1 MEDFFENILISI
13 KKKNIIIRTIM
24 MVVSLFISALV
35 YNLFLLPTNLVAG
48 GANGISTIMNHLY
61 GINPSIVIFIIL
73 LICTTLS
80 YIFLGKE
87 RTMGTIVATILYPIF
102 VQLTSVFTSKII
114 LDTSDMFLV
123 VIFTGILMGFSSGLM
138 YKTGYSNGGL
148 PVISQILYKYYKIPL
163 AKSNLFL
170 NGIVVA
176 IGGIYFGWTM
186 VMYAIILLY
195 ISSIII
201 DKVLLGIS
209 NNKAFYIITKEDRKV
224 RDYIINVMH
233 HSVTT
238 FDVKGAFL
246 EKKRRVL
253 LTVIPTREYFK
264 VTEGIKLI
272 DKDVFFVATDAYQ
285 VEGGK

>member
-1 MEDFFENILISI
+1 MDNFLENIFTSV
-13 KKKNIIIRTIM
+13 KKKHIIVRTIM
-24 MVVSLFISALV
+24 IIVSLFISSLA

-48 GANGISTIMNHLY
+48 GANGISIIIKHVY
-61 GINPSIVIFIIL
+61 KIDPSITIFIVLVICNIL
-73 LICTTLS
+73 S
-80 YIFLGKE
+80 FIFLGKE
-87 RTMGTIVATILYPIF
+87 ITIGTLFATILYPIF
-102 VQLTSVFTSKII
+102 VEITSIFTNKITI
-114 LDTSDMFLV
+114 DTTDLFLV
-123 VIFTGILMGFSSGLM
+123 VIFTGILTGLASGLM

-148 PVISQILYKYYKIPL
+148 PVISQILYKYYKIPI
-163 AKSNLFL
+163 AKSNLVL
-170 NGIVVA
+170 NSIVVI

-195 ISSIII
+195 INSIII

-209 NNKAFYIITKEDRKV
+209 NNKAFYIITKEDKKV
-224 RDYIINVMH
+224 KDYIINVMH

-253 LTVIPTREYFK
+253 LTVIPSREYYR

-272 DKDVFFVATDAYQ
+272 DKEVFFLATDAYQ

>member
-1 MEDFFENILISI
+1 MDNFLENIFTSV
-13 KKKNIIIRTIM
+13 KKMHIIVRTIM
-24 MVVSLFISALV
+24 IIVSLFISSLA

-48 GANGISTIMNHLY
+48 GANGISIIIKHVY
-61 GINPSIVIFIIL
+61 KIDPSITIFIVLVICNIL
-73 LICTTLS
+73 S
-80 YIFLGKE
+80 FIFLGKE
-87 RTMGTIVATILYPIF
+87 RTIGTLFATILYPIF
-102 VQLTSVFTSKII
+102 VEITSIFTNKITI
-114 LDTSDMFLV
+114 DTTDLFLV
-123 VIFTGILMGFSSGLM
+123 VIFTGILTGLASGLM

-148 PVISQILYKYYKIPL
+148 PVISQILYKYYKIPI
-163 AKSNLFL
+163 AKSNLVL
-170 NGIVVA
+170 NSIVVI

-195 ISSIII
+195 INSIII

-209 NNKAFYIITKEDRKV
+209 NNKAFYIITKEDKKV
-224 RDYIINVMH
+224 KDYIINVMH

-253 LTVIPTREYFK
+253 LTVIPSREYYR

-272 DKDVFFVATDAYQ
+272 DKEVFFLATDAYQ

>member
-1 MEDFFENILISI
+1 MDNFLENIFTSV
-13 KKKNIIIRTIM
+13 KKRHIIVRTIM
-24 MVVSLFISALV
+24 IIVSLFISSLA

-48 GANGISTIMNHLY
+48 GANGISIIIKHVY
-61 GINPSIVIFIIL
+61 KIDPSITIFIVLVICNIL
-73 LICTTLS
+73 S
-80 YIFLGKE
+80 FIFLGKE
-87 RTMGTIVATILYPIF
+87 RTIGTLFATILYPIF
-102 VQLTSVFTSKII
+102 VEITSIFTNKITI
-114 LDTSDMFLV
+114 DTTDLFLV
-123 VIFTGILMGFSSGLM
+123 VIFTGILTGLASGLM

-148 PVISQILYKYYKIPL
+148 PVISQILYKYYKIPI
-163 AKSNLFL
+163 AKSNLVL
-170 NGIVVA
+170 NSIVVI

-195 ISSIII
+195 INSIII

-209 NNKAFYIITKEDRKV
+209 NNKAFYIITKEDKKV
-224 RDYIINVMH
+224 KDYIINVMH

-253 LTVIPTREYFK
+253 LTVIPSREYYR

-272 DKDVFFVATDAYQ
+272 DKEVFFLATDAYQ

>member
-1 MEDFFENILISI
+1 MDNFLENIFTSV
-13 KKKNIIIRTIM
+13 KKKHIIVRTIM
-24 MVVSLFISALV
+24 IIVSLFISSLA

-48 GANGISTIMNHLY
+48 GANGISIIIKHVY
-61 GINPSIVIFIIL
+61 KIDPSITIFIVLVICNIL
-73 LICTTLS
+73 S
-80 YIFLGKE
+80 FIFLGKE
-87 RTMGTIVATILYPIF
+87 ITIGTLFATILYPIF
-102 VQLTSVFTSKII
+102 VEITSIFTNKITI
-114 LDTSDMFLV
+114 DTTDLFLV
-123 VIFTGILMGFSSGLM
+123 VIFTGILTGLASGLM

-148 PVISQILYKYYKIPL
+148 PVISQILYKYYKIPI
-163 AKSNLFL
+163 AKSNLVL
-170 NGIVVA
+170 NSIVV
-176 IGGIYFGWTM
+176 IMGGIYFGWTM

-195 ISSIII
+195 INSIII

-209 NNKAFYIITKEDRKV
+209 NNKAFYIITKEDKKV
-224 RDYIINVMH
+224 KDYIINVMH

-253 LTVIPTREYFK
+253 LTVIPSREYYR

-272 DKDVFFVATDAYQ
+272 DKEVFFLATDAYQ

>member
-1 MEDFFENILISI
+1 MDNFLENIFTSV
-13 KKKNIIIRTIM
+13 KKKHIIVRTIM
-24 MVVSLFISALV
+24 IIVSLFISSLA

-48 GANGISTIMNHLY
+48 GANGISIIIKHVY
-61 GINPSIVIFIIL
+61 KIDPSITIFIVLVICNIL
-73 LICTTLS
+73 S
-80 YIFLGKE
+80 FIFLGKE
-87 RTMGTIVATILYPIF
+87 RTIGTLLATILYPIF
-102 VQLTSVFTSKII
+102 VEITSIFTNKITI
-114 LDTSDMFLV
+114 DTTDLFLV
-123 VIFTGILMGFSSGLM
+123 VIFTGILTGLASGLM

-148 PVISQILYKYYKIPL
+148 PVISQILYKYYKIPI
-163 AKSNLFL
+163 AKSNLVL
-170 NGIVVA
+170 NSIVVV

-195 ISSIII
+195 INSIII

-209 NNKAFYIITKEDRKV
+209 NNKAFYIITKEDKKV

-253 LTVIPTREYFK
+253 LTVIPSREYYR

-272 DKDVFFVATDAYQ
+272 DKEVFFLATDAYQ

>member
-1 MEDFFENILISI
+1 MDNFLENIFTSV
-13 KKKNIIIRTIM
+13 KKKHIIVRTIM
-24 MVVSLFISALV
+24 IIVSLFISSLA

-48 GANGISTIMNHLY
+48 GANGISTIIKHVY
-61 GINPSIVIFIIL
+61 KIDPSITIFIVLVICNIL
-73 LICTTLS
+73 S
-80 YIFLGKE
+80 FIFLGKE
-87 RTMGTIVATILYPIF
+87 RTIGTLFATILYPIF
-102 VQLTSVFTSKII
+102 VEITSIFTNKITI
-114 LDTSDMFLV
+114 DTTDLFLV
-123 VIFTGILMGFSSGLM
+123 VIFTGILTGLASGLM

-148 PVISQILYKYYKIPL
+148 PVISQILYKYYKIPI
-163 AKSNLFL
+163 AKSNLVL
-170 NGIVVA
+170 NSIVVI

-195 ISSIII
+195 INSIII

-209 NNKAFYIITKEDRKV
+209 NNKAFYIITKEDKKV
-224 RDYIINVMH
+224 KDYIINIMH

-253 LTVIPTREYFK
+253 LTVIPSREYYR

-272 DKDVFFVATDAYQ
+272 DKEVFFLATDAYQ

>member
-1 MEDFFENILISI
+1 MDNFLENIFTSV
-13 KKKNIIIRTIM
+13 KKKHIIVRTIM
-24 MVVSLFISALV
+24 IIVSLFISSLA

-48 GANGISTIMNHLY
+48 GANGISIIIKHVY
-61 GINPSIVIFIIL
+61 KIDPSITIFIVLVICNIL
-73 LICTTLS
+73 S
-80 YIFLGKE
+80 FIFLGKE
-87 RTMGTIVATILYPIF
+87 RTIGTLFATILYPIF
-102 VQLTSVFTSKII
+102 VEITSIFTNKITI
-114 LDTSDMFLV
+114 DTTDLFLV
-123 VIFTGILMGFSSGLM
+123 VIFTGILTGLASGLM

-148 PVISQILYKYYKIPL
+148 PVISQILYKYYKIPI
-163 AKSNLFL
+163 AKSNLVL
-170 NGIVVA
+170 NSIVVI

-195 ISSIII
+195 INSIII

-209 NNKAFYIITKEDRKV
+209 NNKAFYIITKEDKKV
-224 RDYIINVMH
+224 KDYIINVMH

-253 LTVIPTREYFK
+253 LTVIPSREYYR

-272 DKDVFFVATDAYQ
+272 DKEVFFLATDAYQ

>member
-1 MEDFFENILISI
+1 MDNFLENIFTSV
-13 KKKNIIIRTIM
+13 KKKHIIVRTIM
-24 MVVSLFISALV
+24 IIVSLFISSLA

-48 GANGISTIMNHLY
+48 GANGISIIIKHVY
-61 GINPSIVIFIIL
+61 KIDPSITIFIVLVICNIL
-73 LICTTLS
+73 S
-80 YIFLGKE
+80 FIFLGKE
-87 RTMGTIVATILYPIF
+87 RTIGTLFATILYPIF
-102 VQLTSVFTSKII
+102 VEITSIFTNKITI
-114 LDTSDMFLV
+114 DTTDLFLV
-123 VIFTGILMGFSSGLM
+123 VIFTGILTGLASGLM

-148 PVISQILYKYYKIPL
+148 PVISQILYKYYKIPI
-163 AKSNLFL
+163 AKSNLVL
-170 NGIVVA
+170 NSIVVV

-195 ISSIII
+195 INSIII

-209 NNKAFYIITKEDRKV
+209 NNKAFYIITKEDKKV
-224 RDYIINVMH
+224 KDYIINIMH

-253 LTVIPTREYFK
+253 LTVIPSREYYR

-272 DKDVFFVATDAYQ
+272 DKEVFFLATDAYQ

>member
-1 MEDFFENILISI
+1 MDNFLENIFTSV
-13 KKKNIIIRTIM
+13 KKKHIIVRTIM
-24 MVVSLFISALV
+24 IIVSLFISSLA

-48 GANGISTIMNHLY
+48 GANGISIIIKHVY
-61 GINPSIVIFIIL
+61 KIDPSITIFIVLVICNIL
-73 LICTTLS
+73 S
-80 YIFLGKE
+80 FIFLGKE
-87 RTMGTIVATILYPIF
+87 RTIGTLFATILYPIF
-102 VQLTSVFTSKII
+102 VEITSIFTNKITI
-114 LDTSDMFLV
+114 DTTDLFLV
-123 VIFTGILMGFSSGLM
+123 VIFTGILTGIASGLM

-148 PVISQILYKYYKIPL
+148 PVISQILYKYYKIPI
-163 AKSNLFL
+163 AKSNLVL
-170 NGIVVA
+170 NSIVVI

-195 ISSIII
+195 INSIII

-209 NNKAFYIITKEDRKV
+209 NNKAFYIITKEDKKV
-224 RDYIINVMH
+224 KDYIINVMH

-253 LTVIPTREYFK
+253 LTVIPSREYYR

-272 DKDVFFVATDAYQ
+272 DKEVFFLATDAYQ

>member
-1 MEDFFENILISI
+1 MDNFLENIFTSV
-13 KKKNIIIRTIM
+13 KKKHIIVRTIM
-24 MVVSLFISALV
+24 IIVSLFISSLA

-48 GANGISTIMNHLY
+48 GANGISIIIKHVY
-61 GINPSIVIFIIL
+61 KIDPSITIFIVLVICNIL
-73 LICTTLS
+73 S
-80 YIFLGKE
+80 FIFLGKE
-87 RTMGTIVATILYPIF
+87 RTIGTLFATILYPIF
-102 VQLTSVFTSKII
+102 VEITSIFTNKITI
-114 LDTSDMFLV
+114 DTTDLFLV
-123 VIFTGILMGFSSGLM
+123 VIFTGILTGLASGLM

-148 PVISQILYKYYKIPL
+148 PVISQILYKYYKIPI
-163 AKSNLFL
+163 AKSNLVL
-170 NGIVVA
+170 NSIVVI

-195 ISSIII
+195 INSIII

-209 NNKAFYIITKEDRKV
+209 NNKAFYIITKEDKKV
-224 RDYIINVMH
+224 KDYIINIMH

-253 LTVIPTREYFK
+253 LTVIPSREYYR

-272 DKDVFFVATDAYQ
+272 DKEVFFLATDAYQ

>member
-1 MEDFFENILISI
+1 MDNFLENIFTSV
-13 KKKNIIIRTIM
+13 KKKHIIVRTIM
-24 MVVSLFISALV
+24 IIVSLFISSLA

-48 GANGISTIMNHLY
+48 GANGISIIIKHVY
-61 GINPSIVIFIIL
+61 KIDPSITIFIVLVICNIL
-73 LICTTLS
+73 S
-80 YIFLGKE
+80 FIFLGKE
-87 RTMGTIVATILYPIF
+87 RTIGTLFATILYPIF
-102 VQLTSVFTSKII
+102 VEITSIFTNKITI
-114 LDTSDMFLV
+114 DTTDLFLV
-123 VIFTGILMGFSSGLM
+123 VIFTGILTGIASGLM

-148 PVISQILYKYYKIPL
+148 PVISQILYKYYKIPI
-163 AKSNLFL
+163 AKSNLVL
-170 NGIVVA
+170 NSIVVI

-195 ISSIII
+195 INSIII

-209 NNKAFYIITKEDRKV
+209 NNKAFYIITKEDKKV
-224 RDYIINVMH
+224 RDYIINIMH

-246 EKKRRVL
+246 KKKRRVL
-253 LTVIPTREYFK
+253 LTVIPSREYYR

-272 DKDVFFVATDAYQ
+272 DKEVFFLATDAYQ

>member
-1 MEDFFENILISI
+1 MDNFLENIFTSV
-13 KKKNIIIRTIM
+13 KKRHIIVRTIM
-24 MVVSLFISALV
+24 IIVSLFISSLA

-48 GANGISTIMNHLY
+48 GANGISIIIKHVY
-61 GINPSIVIFIIL
+61 KIDPSITIFIVLVICNIL
-73 LICTTLS
+73 S
-80 YIFLGKE
+80 FIFLGKE
-87 RTMGTIVATILYPIF
+87 ITIGTLFATILYPIF
-102 VQLTSVFTSKII
+102 VEITSIFTNKITI
-114 LDTSDMFLV
+114 DTTDLFLV
-123 VIFTGILMGFSSGLM
+123 VIFTGILTGLASGLM

-148 PVISQILYKYYKIPL
+148 PVISQILYKYYKIPI
-163 AKSNLFL
+163 AKSNLVL
-170 NGIVVA
+170 NSIVVI

-195 ISSIII
+195 INSIII

-209 NNKAFYIITKEDRKV
+209 NNKAFYIITKEDKKV
-224 RDYIINVMH
+224 KDYIINVMH

-253 LTVIPTREYFK
+253 LTVIPSREYYR

-272 DKDVFFVATDAYQ
+272 DKEVFFLATDAYQ

>member
-1 MEDFFENILISI
+1 MDNFLENIFTSV
-13 KKKNIIIRTIM
+13 KKKHIIVRTIM
-24 MVVSLFISALV
+24 IIVSLFISSLT

-48 GANGISTIMNHLY
+48 GANGISIIIKHVY
-61 GINPSIVIFIIL
+61 KIDPSITIFIVLVICNIL
-73 LICTTLS
+73 S
-80 YIFLGKE
+80 FIFLGKE
-87 RTMGTIVATILYPIF
+87 RTIGTLFATILYPIF
-102 VQLTSVFTSKII
+102 VEITSIFTNKITI
-114 LDTSDMFLV
+114 DTTDLFLV
-123 VIFTGILMGFSSGLM
+123 VIFTGILTGLASGLM

-148 PVISQILYKYYKIPL
+148 PVISQILYKYYKIPI
-163 AKSNLFL
+163 AKSNLVL
-170 NGIVVA
+170 NSIVVV

-195 ISSIII
+195 INSIII

-209 NNKAFYIITKEDRKV
+209 NNKAFYIITKEDKKV
-224 RDYIINVMH
+224 RDYIINIMH

-253 LTVIPTREYFK
+253 LTVIPSREYYK

-272 DKDVFFVATDAYQ
+272 DKEVFFLATDAYQ

>member
-1 MEDFFENILISI
+1 MDNFLENIFTSV
-13 KKKNIIIRTIM
+13 KKRHIIVRTIM
-24 MVVSLFISALV
+24 IIVSLFISSLA

-48 GANGISTIMNHLY
+48 GANGISIIIKHVY
-61 GINPSIVIFIIL
+61 KIDPSITIFIVLVICNIL
-73 LICTTLS
+73 S
-80 YIFLGKE
+80 FIFLGKE
-87 RTMGTIVATILYPIF
+87 RTIGTLFATILYPIF
-102 VQLTSVFTSKII
+102 VEITSIFTNKITI
-114 LDTSDMFLV
+114 DTTDLFLV
-123 VIFTGILMGFSSGLM
+123 VIFTGILTGLASGLM

-148 PVISQILYKYYKIPL
+148 PVISQILYKYYKIPI
-163 AKSNLFL
+163 AKSNLVL
-170 NGIVVA
+170 NSIVVI

-195 ISSIII
+195 INSIII

-209 NNKAFYIITKEDRKV
+209 NNKAFYIITKEDKKV
-224 RDYIINVMH
+224 KDYIINVMH

-253 LTVIPTREYFK
+253 LTVIPSREYYR

-272 DKDVFFVATDAYQ
+272 DKEVFFLATDAYQ
-285 VEGGK
+285 VEGVK

>member
-1 MEDFFENILISI
+1 MDNFLENIFTSV
-13 KKKNIIIRTIM
+13 KKRHIIVRTIM
-24 MVVSLFISALV
+24 IIVSLFISSLA

-48 GANGISTIMNHLY
+48 GANGISIIIKHVY
-61 GINPSIVIFIIL
+61 KIDPSITIFIVLVICNIL
-73 LICTTLS
+73 S
-80 YIFLGKE
+80 FIFLGKE
-87 RTMGTIVATILYPIF
+87 RTIGTLFDTILYHIF
-102 VQLTSVFTSKII
+102 VEITSIFTNKITI
-114 LDTSDMFLV
+114 DTTDLFLV
-123 VIFTGILMGFSSGLM
+123 VIFTGILTGLASGLM

-148 PVISQILYKYYKIPL
+148 PVISQILYKYYKIPI
-163 AKSNLFL
+163 AKSNLVL
-170 NGIVVA
+170 NSIVVI

-195 ISSIII
+195 INSIII

-209 NNKAFYIITKEDRKV
+209 NNKAFYIITKEDKKV
-224 RDYIINVMH
+224 KDYIINVMH

-253 LTVIPTREYFK
+253 LTVIPSREYYR

-272 DKDVFFVATDAYQ
+272 DKEVFFLATDAYQ

>member
-1 MEDFFENILISI
+1 MDNFLENIFTSV
-13 KKKNIIIRTIM
+13 KKKHIIVRTIM
-24 MVVSLFISALV
+24 IIVSLFISSLA

-48 GANGISTIMNHLY
+48 GANGISIIIKHVY
-61 GINPSIVIFIIL
+61 KIDPSITIFIVLVICNIL
-73 LICTTLS
+73 S
-80 YIFLGKE
+80 FIFLGKE
-87 RTMGTIVATILYPIF
+87 RTIGTLFATILYPIF
-102 VQLTSVFTSKII
+102 VEITSIFTNKITI
-114 LDTSDMFLV
+114 DTTDLFLV
-123 VIFTGILMGFSSGLM
+123 VIFTGILTGFASGLM

-148 PVISQILYKYYKIPL
+148 PVISQILYKYYKIPI
-163 AKSNLFL
+163 AKSNLVL
-170 NGIVVA
+170 NSIVVI

-195 ISSIII
+195 INSIII

-209 NNKAFYIITKEDRKV
+209 NNKAFYIITKEDKKV
-224 RDYIINVMH
+224 KDYIINVMH

-253 LTVIPTREYFK
+253 LTVIPSREYYR

-272 DKDVFFVATDAYQ
+272 DKEVFFLATDAYQ

>member
-1 MEDFFENILISI
+1 MDNFLENIFTSV
-13 KKKNIIIRTIM
+13 KKKHIIVRTIM
-24 MVVSLFISALV
+24 IIVSLFISSLA

-48 GANGISTIMNHLY
+48 GANGISIIIKHVY
-61 GINPSIVIFIIL
+61 KIDPSITIFIVLVICNIL
-73 LICTTLS
+73 S
-80 YIFLGKE
+80 FIFLGKE
-87 RTMGTIVATILYPIF
+87 RTIGTLLATILYPIF
-102 VQLTSVFTSKII
+102 VEITSIFTNKITI
-114 LDTSDMFLV
+114 DTTDLFLV
-123 VIFTGILMGFSSGLM
+123 VIFTGILTGLASGLM

-148 PVISQILYKYYKIPL
+148 PVISQILYKYYKIPI
-163 AKSNLFL
+163 AKSNLVL
-170 NGIVVA
+170 NSIVVI

-195 ISSIII
+195 INSIII

-209 NNKAFYIITKEDRKV
+209 NNKAFYIITKEDKKV
-224 RDYIINVMH
+224 KDYIINVMH

-253 LTVIPTREYFK
+253 LTVIPSREYYR

-272 DKDVFFVATDAYQ
+272 DKEVFFLATDAYQ

>member
-1 MEDFFENILISI
+1 MDNFLENIFTSV
-13 KKKNIIIRTIM
+13 KKKHIIVRTIM
-24 MVVSLFISALV
+24 IIVSLFISSLA

-48 GANGISTIMNHLY
+48 GANGISIIIKHVY
-61 GINPSIVIFIIL
+61 KIDPSITIFIVLVICNIL
-73 LICTTLS
+73 S
-80 YIFLGKE
+80 FIFLGKE
-87 RTMGTIVATILYPIF
+87 RTIGTLFATILYPIF
-102 VQLTSVFTSKII
+102 VEITSIFTSKITI
-114 LDTSDMFLV
+114 DTTDLFLV
-123 VIFTGILMGFSSGLM
+123 VIFTGVLTGLASGLM

-148 PVISQILYKYYKIPL
+148 PVISQILYKYYKIPI
-163 AKSNLFL
+163 AKSNLVL
-170 NGIVVA
+170 NSIVVV

-195 ISSIII
+195 INSIII

-209 NNKAFYIITKEDRKV
+209 NNKAFYIITKEDKKI

-253 LTVIPTREYFK
+253 LTVIPSREYYR

-272 DKDVFFVATDAYQ
+272 DKEVFFLATDAYQ

>member
-1 MEDFFENILISI
+1 MDNFLENIFTSV
-13 KKKNIIIRTIM
+13 KKMHIIVRTIM
-24 MVVSLFISALV
+24 IIVYLFISSLA

-48 GANGISTIMNHLY
+48 GANGISIIIKHVY
-61 GINPSIVIFIIL
+61 KIDPSITIFIVLVICNIL
-73 LICTTLS
+73 S
-80 YIFLGKE
+80 FIFLGKE
-87 RTMGTIVATILYPIF
+87 RTIGTLFATILYPIF
-102 VQLTSVFTSKII
+102 VEITSIFTNKITI
-114 LDTSDMFLV
+114 DTTDLFLV
-123 VIFTGILMGFSSGLM
+123 VIFTGILTGLASGLM

-148 PVISQILYKYYKIPL
+148 PVISQILYKYYKIPI
-163 AKSNLFL
+163 AKSNLVL
-170 NGIVVA
+170 NSIVVI

-195 ISSIII
+195 INSIII

-209 NNKAFYIITKEDRKV
+209 NNKAFYIITKEDKKV
-224 RDYIINVMH
+224 KDYIINVMH

-253 LTVIPTREYFK
+253 LTVIPSREYYR

-272 DKDVFFVATDAYQ
+272 DKEVFFLATDAYQ

>member
-1 MEDFFENILISI
+1 MDKFLENIFTSV
-13 KKKNIIIRTIM
+13 KKKHIIVRTIM
-24 MVVSLFISALV
+24 IIVSLFISSLA

-48 GANGISTIMNHLY
+48 GANGISIIIKHVY
-61 GINPSIVIFIIL
+61 KIDPSITIFVVLVICNIL
-73 LICTTLS
+73 S
-80 YIFLGKE
+80 FIFLGKE
-87 RTMGTIVATILYPIF
+87 RTIGTLFATILYPIF
-102 VQLTSVFTSKII
+102 VEITSIFTNKITI
-114 LDTSDMFLV
+114 DTTDLFLV
-123 VIFTGILMGFSSGLM
+123 VIFTGILTGLASGLM

-148 PVISQILYKYYKIPL
+148 PVISQILYKYYKIPI
-163 AKSNLFL
+163 AKSNLVL
-170 NGIVVA
+170 NSIVVV

-195 ISSIII
+195 INSIII

-209 NNKAFYIITKEDRKV
+209 NNKAFYIITKEDKKV
-224 RDYIINVMH
+224 KDYIINIMH

-253 LTVIPTREYFK
+253 LTVIPSREYYR

-272 DKDVFFVATDAYQ
+272 DKEVFFLATDAYQ

>member
-1 MEDFFENILISI
+1 MDNFLENIFTSV
-13 KKKNIIIRTIM
+13 KKRHIIVRTIM
-24 MVVSLFISALV
+24 IIVSLFISSLA

-48 GANGISTIMNHLY
+48 GANGISIIIKHVY
-61 GINPSIVIFIIL
+61 KIDPSITIFIVLVICNIL
-73 LICTTLS
+73 S
-80 YIFLGKE
+80 FIFLGKE
-87 RTMGTIVATILYPIF
+87 RTIGTLFATIFYPIF
-102 VQLTSVFTSKII
+102 VEITSIFTNKITI
-114 LDTSDMFLV
+114 DTTDLFLV
-123 VIFTGILMGFSSGLM
+123 VIFTGILTGLASGLM

-148 PVISQILYKYYKIPL
+148 PVISQILYKYYKIPI
-163 AKSNLFL
+163 AKSNLVL
-170 NGIVVA
+170 NSIVVI

-195 ISSIII
+195 INSIII

-209 NNKAFYIITKEDRKV
+209 NNKAFYIITKEDKKV
-224 RDYIINVMH
+224 KDYIINVMH

-253 LTVIPTREYFK
+253 LTVIPSREYYR

-272 DKDVFFVATDAYQ
+272 DKEVFFLATDAYQ

>member
-1 MEDFFENILISI
+1 MDNFLENIFTSV
-13 KKKNIIIRTIM
+13 KKKHIIVRTIM
-24 MVVSLFISALV
+24 IIVSLFISSLA

-48 GANGISTIMNHLY
+48 GANGISIIIKHVYTID
-61 GINPSIVIFIIL
+61 PSITIFIVLVICNIL
-73 LICTTLS
+73 S
-80 YIFLGKE
+80 FIFLGKE
-87 RTMGTIVATILYPIF
+87 RTIGTLFATILYPIF
-102 VQLTSVFTSKII
+102 VEITSIFTNKITI
-114 LDTSDMFLV
+114 DTTDLFLV
-123 VIFTGILMGFSSGLM
+123 VIFTGILTGIASGLM

-148 PVISQILYKYYKIPL
+148 PVISQILYKYYKIPI
-163 AKSNLFL
+163 AKSNLVL
-170 NGIVVA
+170 NSIVVI

-195 ISSIII
+195 INSIII

-209 NNKAFYIITKEDRKV
+209 NNKAFYIITKEDKKV
-224 RDYIINVMH
+224 KDYIINVMH

-253 LTVIPTREYFK
+253 LTVIPSREYYR

-272 DKDVFFVATDAYQ
+272 DKEVFFLATDAYQ

>member
-1 MEDFFENILISI
+1 MDNFLENIFTSV
-13 KKKNIIIRTIM
+13 KKKHIIVRTIM
-24 MVVSLFISALV
+24 IIVSLFISSLA

-48 GANGISTIMNHLY
+48 GANGISIIIKHVY
-61 GINPSIVIFIIL
+61 KIDPSITIFIVLVICNIL
-73 LICTTLS
+73 S
-80 YIFLGKE
+80 FIFLGKE
-87 RTMGTIVATILYPIF
+87 RTIGTLFATILYPIF
-102 VQLTSVFTSKII
+102 VEITSIFTNKITI
-114 LDTSDMFLV
+114 DTTDLFLV
-123 VIFTGILMGFSSGLM
+123 VIFTGILTGIASGLM

-148 PVISQILYKYYKIPL
+148 PVISQILYKYYKIPI
-163 AKSNLFL
+163 AKSNLVL
-170 NGIVVA
+170 NSIVVI

-195 ISSIII
+195 INSIII

-209 NNKAFYIITKEDRKV
+209 NNKAFYIITKEDKKV
-224 RDYIINVMH
+224 KDYIINIMH

-246 EKKRRVL
+246 KKKRRVL
-253 LTVIPTREYFK
+253 LTVIPSREYYR

-272 DKDVFFVATDAYQ
+272 DKEVFFLATDAYQ

>member
-1 MEDFFENILISI
+1 MDNFLENIFTSV
-13 KKKNIIIRTIM
+13 KKKHIIVRTIM
-24 MVVSLFISALV
+24 IIVSLFISSLA

-48 GANGISTIMNHLY
+48 GANGISIIIKHVY
-61 GINPSIVIFIIL
+61 KIDPSITIFIVLVICNIL
-73 LICTTLS
+73 S
-80 YIFLGKE
+80 FIFLGKE
-87 RTMGTIVATILYPIF
+87 RTIGTLFATILYPIF
-102 VQLTSVFTSKII
+102 VEITSIFTNKITI
-114 LDTSDMFLV
+114 DTTDLFLV
-123 VIFTGILMGFSSGLM
+123 VIFTGILTGLASGLM

-148 PVISQILYKYYKIPL
+148 PVISQILYKYYKIPI
-163 AKSNLFL
+163 AKSNLVL
-170 NGIVVA
+170 NSIVVI

-195 ISSIII
+195 INSIII

-209 NNKAFYIITKEDRKV
+209 NNKAFYIITKEDKKV

-253 LTVIPTREYFK
+253 LTVIPSREYYR

-272 DKDVFFVATDAYQ
+272 DKEVFFLATDAYQ

>member
-1 MEDFFENILISI
+1 MDNFLENIFTSV
-13 KKKNIIIRTIM
+13 KKMHIIVRTIM
-24 MVVSLFISALV
+24 IIVSLFISSLA

-48 GANGISTIMNHLY
+48 GANGISIIIKHVY
-61 GINPSIVIFIIL
+61 KIDPSITIFIVLVICNIL
-73 LICTTLS
+73 S
-80 YIFLGKE
+80 FIFLGKE
-87 RTMGTIVATILYPIF
+87 RTIGTLFATIFYPIF
-102 VQLTSVFTSKII
+102 VEITSIFTNKITI
-114 LDTSDMFLV
+114 DTTDLFLV
-123 VIFTGILMGFSSGLM
+123 VIFTGILTGLASGLM

-148 PVISQILYKYYKIPL
+148 PVISQILYKYYKIPI
-163 AKSNLFL
+163 AKSNLVL
-170 NGIVVA
+170 NSIVVI

-195 ISSIII
+195 INSIII

-209 NNKAFYIITKEDRKV
+209 NNKAFYIITKEDKKV
-224 RDYIINVMH
+224 KDYIINVMH

-253 LTVIPTREYFK
+253 LTVIPSREYYR

-272 DKDVFFVATDAYQ
+272 DKEVFFLATDAYQ

>member
-1 MEDFFENILISI
+1 MDNFLENIFTSV
-13 KKKNIIIRTIM
+13 KKKHIIVRTIM
-24 MVVSLFISALV
+24 IIVSLFISSLA

-48 GANGISTIMNHLY
+48 GANGISIIIKHVY
-61 GINPSIVIFIIL
+61 KIDPSITIFIVLVICNIL
-73 LICTTLS
+73 S
-80 YIFLGKE
+80 FIFLGKE
-87 RTMGTIVATILYPIF
+87 ITIGTLFATILYPIF
-102 VQLTSVFTSKII
+102 VEITSIFTNKITI
-114 LDTSDMFLV
+114 DTTDLFLV
-123 VIFTGILMGFSSGLM
+123 VIFTGILTGLASGLM

-148 PVISQILYKYYKIPL
+148 PVISQILYKYYKIPI
-163 AKSNLFL
+163 AKSNLVL
-170 NGIVVA
+170 NSIVVI

-195 ISSIII
+195 INSIII

-209 NNKAFYIITKEDRKV
+209 NNKAFYIITKEDKKV

-253 LTVIPTREYFK
+253 LTVIPSREYYR

-272 DKDVFFVATDAYQ
+272 DKEVFFLATDAYQ

>member
-1 MEDFFENILISI
+1 MDKFLENIFTSV
-13 KKKNIIIRTIM
+13 KKKHIIVRTIM
-24 MVVSLFISALV
+24 IIVSLFISSLA

-48 GANGISTIMNHLY
+48 GANGISIIIKHVY
-61 GINPSIVIFIIL
+61 KIDPSITIFIVLVICNIL
-73 LICTTLS
+73 S
-80 YIFLGKE
+80 FIFLGKE
-87 RTMGTIVATILYPIF
+87 RTIGTLFATILYPIF
-102 VQLTSVFTSKII
+102 VEITSIFTNKITI
-114 LDTSDMFLV
+114 DTTDLFLV
-123 VIFTGILMGFSSGLM
+123 VIFTGILTGIASGLM

-148 PVISQILYKYYKIPL
+148 PVISQILYKYYKIPI
-163 AKSNLFL
+163 AKSNLVL
-170 NGIVVA
+170 NSIVVI

-195 ISSIII
+195 INSIII

-209 NNKAFYIITKEDRKV
+209 NNKAFYIITKEDKKV
-224 RDYIINVMH
+224 RDYIINIMH

-246 EKKRRVL
+246 KKKRRVL
-253 LTVIPTREYFK
+253 LTVIPSREYYR

-272 DKDVFFVATDAYQ
+272 DKEVFFLATDAYQ